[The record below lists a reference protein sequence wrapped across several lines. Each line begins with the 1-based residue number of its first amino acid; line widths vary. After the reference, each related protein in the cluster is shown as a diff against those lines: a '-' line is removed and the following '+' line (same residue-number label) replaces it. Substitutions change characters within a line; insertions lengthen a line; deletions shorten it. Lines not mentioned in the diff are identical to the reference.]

1 MIEFVIKHCEGDNT
15 VRHVYKSTHAYQDPL
30 FLFLNI
36 PNLFIEMVLQ
46 GHDSAE
52 SIHEERHSYD
62 HLEAEEEAPML
73 MDIIPRESAFIRG
86 ANVTCQI
93 IFLTLCL
100 AG

>member
-1 MIEFVIKHCEGDNT
+1 MFISVHTHIKI
-15 VRHVYKSTHAYQDPL
+15 R
-30 FLFLNI
+30 FFFFNI

-46 GHDSAE
+46 EHDSTE
-52 SIHEERHSYD
+52 SMHEERHSYD

-73 MDIIPRESAFIRG
+73 MNIIPRESTFIRG

>member
-1 MIEFVIKHCEGDNT
+1 MALRE
-15 VRHVYKSTHAYQDPL
+15 
-30 FLFLNI
+30 
-36 PNLFIEMVLQ
+36 
-46 GHDSAE
+46 HDSAE

-62 HLEAEEEAPML
+62 HLEEEEAPML
-73 MDIIPRESAFIRG
+73 MNIIPRESTLIRG